1 MLCLCVS
8 VLIFIYFK
16 ISHSYWKDR
25 GVPQLAPSFPFGNAR
40 KVITRRQ
47 SVADKVL
54 EIYEELKP
62 LGHKYAGLY
71 FFSRKVFLPMDP
83 CLVKNILGADFQY
96 FHDRGIYY
104 DEKNDPVSAHLFSL
118 TGSKW
123 KHLRAKL
130 TPAFTGGKVKYMF
143 QSVLTCAEEMVE
155 IISAELFYGETIEM
169 KDFLA
174 RFTTDVIGSCAF
186 GLECNSLKNP
196 RAEFRLMGKRAFT
209 QTPIDALKMIII
221 RSFPSVARF
230 LQLGVFAGSVSK
242 FFKKVV
248 EDTIEYRERN
258 NITRKDFLQLL
269 IQLKNKGK
277 LEDDPRNE
285 RDHCD
290 KPLSTDEVAAQAFI
304 FFLAGF
310 ETTSTAMSFAL
321 VEMALNME
329 IQEKARAEVLNVLK
343 KHENKVCYEAVGEL
357 HYVEKVVLGTYIK
370 RITFRINSFIAG
382 NFKCYTV

>member
-1 MLCLCVS
+1 MTLYFEFGLLCLCVF
-8 VLIFIYFK
+8 VFVFIYFK
-16 ISHSYWKDR
+16 IAYTYWKRR

-54 EIYEELKP
+54 EVYKELKP

-71 FFSRKVFLPMDP
+71 FFSRKVFLAIDP
-83 CLVKNILGADFQY
+83 CLVKNILCADFQY
-96 FHDRGIYY
+96 FNDRGIYY

-118 TGSKW
+118 SGSKW
-123 KHLRAKL
+123 RHLRTKL

-155 IISAELFYGETIEM
+155 IISDELFYGETIEI

-196 RAEFRLMGKRAFT
+196 HAEFRLMGKRAFT

-221 RSFPSVARF
+221 RSFPSLAR
-230 LQLGVFAGSVSK
+230 LLRLGVFAGSVSN

-258 NITRKDFLQLL
+258 KISRKDFLQLL

-277 LEDDPRNE
+277 LDDDQRDE
-285 RDHCD
+285 RDDCD
-290 KPLSTDEVAAQAFI
+290 KPLSIDEIAAQAFI

-343 KHENKVCYEAVGEL
+343 KHENQVCYEAVAEL
-357 HYVEKVVLGTYIK
+357 HYVEKVVLGRYMYRTNY
-370 RITFRINSFIAG
+370 
-382 NFKCYTV
+382 V